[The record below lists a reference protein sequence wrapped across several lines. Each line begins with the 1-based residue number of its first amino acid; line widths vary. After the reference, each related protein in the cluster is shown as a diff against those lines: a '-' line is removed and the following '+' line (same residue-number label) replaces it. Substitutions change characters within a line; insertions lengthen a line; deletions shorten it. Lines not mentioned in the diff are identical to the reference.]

1 MTPLVIKLA
10 MSIDAKKKKKKKT
23 RPENTS
29 QGL

>member
-10 MSIDAKKKKKKKT
+10 MSIDAKKKKTKT

-29 QGL
+29 QGM